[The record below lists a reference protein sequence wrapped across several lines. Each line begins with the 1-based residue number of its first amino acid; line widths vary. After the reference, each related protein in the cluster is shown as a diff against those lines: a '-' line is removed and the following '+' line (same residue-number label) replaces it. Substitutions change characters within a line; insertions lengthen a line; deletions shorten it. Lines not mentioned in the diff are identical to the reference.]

1 MNLFSSLLQLAWTL
15 FLSSTLH
22 VFVADEEVNWT
33 AELSAEG
40 SLDAI
45 EESESILPQHLSV
58 CELYLAPSLIPEA
71 GRGVFAGRSLPPKT
85 VLDHSVNIPV
95 LDSDIV
101 DSQLDNYVFSTGIE
115 GYSMLALG
123 LGSLFNHNDSETVV
137 HQWMDSE
144 VADAA
149 MVASQPQSTFSRS
162 IFSLDTESIQGQ
174 ELFIS
179 YGDDWLEGR
188 GLNNSQL
195 PAAVALERREEQW
208 LQARGRCLTEVV
220 AQPSTLPHG
229 GMGLF
234 ARRDF
239 EPGEVVAV
247 SPVLVMSME
256 VLSKTKWTSVLWNY
270 CIGQPS
276 RFPFALLPIARAALI
291 NHHSELANVML
302 EWDGEPPTA
311 SVEDLLAA
319 PFAPLSL
326 AYRATRLIRYG
337 EEILLDYGSE
347 WIDKWQSWDRCYSPA
362 GEDDIGLGNDYH
374 HSHCSEPI
382 FRQMILPPKDLFPM
396 QWEPHFHDAL

>member
-1 MNLFSSLLQLAWTL
+1 MKLLSSLLQLAWAL
-15 FLSSTLH
+15 FLSSTLLIY
-22 VFVADEEVNWT
+22 VAGDEVSWA
-33 AELSAEG
+33 AELSTEG

-45 EESESILPQHLSV
+45 EESESTPQQLLF
-58 CELYLAPSLIPEA
+58 CEVYLAPSLIPDA
-71 GRGVFAGRSLPPKT
+71 GRGVFAGRSLPRKT

-95 LDSDIV
+95 LDRDIA

-123 LGSLFNHNDSETVV
+123 LGSLFNHNDTETVV
-137 HQWMDSE
+137 HNWMDDE
-144 VADAA
+144 VADPAR
-149 MVASQPQSTFSRS
+149 VASQPQSTFSRS
-162 IFSLDTESIQGQ
+162 IFSLGTESVPGQ

-195 PAAVALERREEQW
+195 PGASTLCREEQW

-229 GMGLF
+229 GVGLF

-256 VLSKTKWTSVLWNY
+256 VLSKTKLSSVLWNY

-276 RFPFALLPIARAALI
+276 RFPIALLPIARAALI
-291 NHHSELANVML
+291 NHHSELANVMM

-311 SVEDLLAA
+311 SVEQLLAA
-319 PFAPLSL
+319 PFAPLTL
-326 AYRATRLIRYG
+326 AYRATRLIRHG
-337 EEILLDYGSE
+337 EEILLDYGSA
-347 WIDKWQSWDRCYSPA
+347 WIETWQRWNRCNSLA
-362 GEDDIGLGNDYH
+362 GEDDLGLGNDH
-374 HSHCSEPI
+374 HHLHCSDPI
-382 FRQMILPPKDLFPM
+382 FREMILPPKDLFPM
-396 QWEPHFHDAL
+396 QWEPHLHDSL